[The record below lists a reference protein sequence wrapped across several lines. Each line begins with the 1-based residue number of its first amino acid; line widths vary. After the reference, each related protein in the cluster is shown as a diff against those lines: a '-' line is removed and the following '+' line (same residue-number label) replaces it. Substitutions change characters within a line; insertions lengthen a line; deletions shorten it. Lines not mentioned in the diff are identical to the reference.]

1 MLPAA
6 TSPVSALDR
15 ALMDVQEG
23 HALWR
28 ANVLDAN
35 GNGVALTWGFGHPLA
50 APLTQGPVSDC
61 ASFAVLVFAQGT
73 PSFWLHQLY
82 PPAEGRWHEPAGRW
96 QFGTTQIE
104 AFRDLKAQVVIVRID
119 CALPGTRD
127 RLSGIVEMG
136 GVPRRVERGSEEA
149 PSSSCDWSPLMGFG
163 EGRAIL
169 QAGPNHHF
177 HLQGRAY
184 HERFGSSVSLSE
196 DGAVTGGGHFPFAD
210 RDLSFRF
217 ALDEAGHGE
226 AVGLEVDQEGR
237 SRSFLSLRA
246 EASGPPAAVERL
258 TLWHGEEKWLEAKT
272 EHLVHDRGEE
282 RHLLMRGRA
291 SMAIPPLGL
300 IEWRNQNGNAQSQAQ
315 DFVHRVA
322 MRPSLRT
329 RLESGTARNRWKRGL
344 RWWMR

>member
-15 ALMDVQEG
+15 ALIDVDEG

-28 ANVLDAN
+28 ANVLDES

-50 APLTQGPVSDC
+50 SPLAQGPLAAC
-61 ASFAVLVFAQGT
+61 ASFSVLVFAQGA

-82 PPAEGRWHEPAGRW
+82 PASEGRWHEPAGRW
-96 QFGTTQIE
+96 QFGSTQIE
-104 AFRDLKAQVVIVRID
+104 AFRDLKAQVVIVRVD

-136 GVPRRVERGSEEA
+136 GVPRRVEKGTQDMPAST
-149 PSSSCDWSPLMGFG
+149 SDWSPLMGFG

-169 QAGPNHHF
+169 QAGRNNHF

-184 HERFGSSVSLSE
+184 HERFGSSESLFE
-196 DGAVTGGGHFPFAD
+196 HAQFTGSGHLPFAD

-217 ALDEAGHGE
+217 ALDATGHGE
-226 AVGLEVDQEGR
+226 AVGLEVDTEGR
-237 SRSFLSLRA
+237 SKSLLSLRA
-246 EASGPPAAVERL
+246 QASGLPGNVESL
-258 TLWHGEEKWLEAKT
+258 TLWQGDEKWLEAKT
-272 EHLVHDRGEE
+272 EHLIHERGSE

-291 SMAIPPLGL
+291 SMALPALGL
-300 IEWRNQNGNAQSQAQ
+300 VEWQNQHVDARAQARK
-315 DFVHRVA
+315 FVHHMATRS
-322 MRPSLRT
+322 SLRT
-329 RLESGTARNRWKRGL
+329 RLESGPSRNRWQRGL
-344 RWWMR
+344 RWWVR